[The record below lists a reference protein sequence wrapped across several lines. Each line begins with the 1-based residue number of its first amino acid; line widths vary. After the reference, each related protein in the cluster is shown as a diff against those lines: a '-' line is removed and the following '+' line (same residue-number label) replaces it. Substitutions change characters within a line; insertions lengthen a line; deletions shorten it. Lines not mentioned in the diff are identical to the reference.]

1 MKTIILIDGQG
12 VLNPTCPI
20 LRTELNERF
29 SLFSLEQLTHGGWAT
44 CCELVHYAGR
54 AKHSE
59 PVELW
64 ILDAQHHVQER
75 IDSSLDTW
83 QQVFA
88 TMPAVLKQQLQQG
101 YIIVKRLLWV
111 SQALNQRADQ
121 SLHSDV
127 YQVVLS
133 HTGQN
138 IASCES
144 VVLLTE
150 IQDAEHK
157 KQAIELEKKFLLP
170 MAISFF
176 LYQHLILA
184 HNIRKQY
191 QVLQMIA
198 SAPTLL
204 SAVGEMLGYY
214 QHLLQLLQQHKQR
227 YLAEQSQHYQFYTW
241 QDIEHQLAT
250 ALPQFEHQDLQF
262 GYLYQP
268 VQDDAILEH
277 WFKQQNEQ
285 TRHQYIVFQQQL
297 ENDYEHSMKAL
308 QQIQAS
314 MDYKRF
320 LESIG
325 LQDGQQLDFAQVER
339 KIQQYLVTLSTQPKL
354 LSLPEVLQKLNRW
367 VEKNFVE
374 SLFAIQQRFVS
385 WVVWFGGI
393 LLSVLVFAILLF
405 STDQSR
411 VSLNTVQFT
420 AMHHSTWQWSV
431 ALFVLALVLMMGGL
445 IYTRKKRTM
454 QVLLQAKQHLHDTQ
468 QQLRESMQQHLDY
481 KRKHLT
487 LYMLGKNQ
495 TLVEKMQRDYVQ
507 NREQLLFLDYLL
519 SDFVHYCQI
528 SGVNAHTN
536 NTRLTAE
543 ELQPLQ
549 ILRNLQQIAWHNPAH
564 LEHLDIYDGETKL
577 FVHQLGVSS
586 QQIKLKQ
593 QLAEKMAGIKS
604 IKLLKSGHLSQ
615 VK

>member
-83 QQVFA
+83 QQAFA

-121 SLHSDV
+121 SLNSDI
-127 YQVVLS
+127 YQTVLS
-133 HTGQN
+133 HTEQT
-138 IASCES
+138 IPSCES

-227 YLAEQSQHYQFYTW
+227 YLAEQSQHYQFYLW

-250 ALPQFEHQDLQF
+250 ALPQFEHQELQF
-262 GYLYQP
+262 DYLYQP
-268 VQDDAILEH
+268 VQDDALLEH
-277 WFKQQNEQ
+277 WFKQQNDH

-297 ENDYEHSMKAL
+297 DSDYESSMKAL

-339 KIQQYLVTLSTQPKL
+339 KIQQHLVTLSTQPKL

-367 VEKNFVE
+367 VEKNFVA

-420 AMHHSTWQWSV
+420 AIYHSTWQWSV

-528 SGVNAHTN
+528 AGVNANTS
-536 NTRLTAE
+536 NTRLKAE

-549 ILRNLQQIAWHNPAH
+549 MLNHLQQLEWRNPAH

-604 IKLLKSGHLSQ
+604 IKLLKSGHFRQL
-615 VK
+615 